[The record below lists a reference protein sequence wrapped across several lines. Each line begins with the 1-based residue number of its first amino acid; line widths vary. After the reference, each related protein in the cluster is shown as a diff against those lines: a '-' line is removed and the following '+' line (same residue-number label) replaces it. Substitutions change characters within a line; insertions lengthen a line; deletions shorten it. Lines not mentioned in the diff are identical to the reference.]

1 MKAETK
7 IVRAIQ
13 KAAKDEKFQK
23 RHIKNVEKDFIRTR
37 KIGFSDV
44 IMYTIANTKSPGA
57 QEARRFS
64 KQIRKDISAAAICN
78 ARKKISYT
86 AFEELFDTTAKMCTM
101 EKKYH

>member
-64 KQIRKDISAAAICN
+64 KQIRKGNYSVPLKNCQKPIYKCN
-78 ARKKISYT
+78 
-86 AFEELFDTTAKMCTM
+86 L
-101 EKKYH
+101 